1 VINNNVKTA
10 WIFTAGYS
18 VSNIKKAQL
27 IPRPYD
33 AHNLP
38 IHQKLSFDNIFLY
51 NTYKKIA

>member
-27 IPRPYD
+27 IPAPMMLTIFPFTRSY
-33 AHNLP
+33 LSIIYFFTIP
-38 IHQKLSFDNIFLY
+38 IRR
-51 NTYKKIA
+51 